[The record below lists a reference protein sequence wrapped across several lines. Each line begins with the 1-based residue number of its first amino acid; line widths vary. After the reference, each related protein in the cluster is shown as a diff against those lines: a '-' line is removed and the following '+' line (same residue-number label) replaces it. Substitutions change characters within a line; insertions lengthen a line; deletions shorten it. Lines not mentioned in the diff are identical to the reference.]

1 MGGESGERG
10 PLDDLRGLIDT
21 NIVIL
26 LPALNPADLP
36 AEMVISA
43 ITLAE
48 LSAGPHHADGPAER
62 ARRMS
67 VLQHAE
73 ATFEPLAFD
82 TAAAQAFGL
91 IAAAVLAAGRKPRD
105 RIADLMIAATAV
117 ANQLPV
123 YTTSPDDFSGL
134 SDLVTIVPVEHVLHR
149 NQA

>member
-10 PLDDLRGLIDT
+10 SLDDLRGLIDT

-26 LPALNPADLP
+26 RPALNPADLP

-62 ARRMS
+62 ARQMS

-82 TAAAQAFGL
+82 TAAARAF
-91 IAAAVLAAGRKPRD
+91 
-105 RIADLMIAATAV
+105 
-117 ANQLPV
+117 
-123 YTTSPDDFSGL
+123 DFSGL

-149 NQA
+149 DDA